1 MFPWPV
7 CEKMVGIR
15 ASVLLIGA
23 LCGVTLAF
31 IFSQRQA
38 TFFFWLRLE
47 AALCY
52 LTQSFGNILL
62 PQYKEVFTSIG
73 LLSSIEIVFP
83 LWLLIKGVN
92 VEQWEKRA
100 LESA

>member
-1 MFPWPV
+1 
-7 CEKMVGIR
+7 MVGIR

-47 AALCY
+47 AALWNRLCFVRY
-52 LTQSFGNILL
+52 RLD
-62 PQYKEVFTSIG
+62 PSI
-73 LLSSIEIVFP
+73 
-83 LWLLIKGVN
+83 
-92 VEQWEKRA
+92 KRTRRNRA
-100 LESA
+100 DRLAKA

>member
-47 AALCY
+47 AALWY
-52 LTQSFGNILL
+52 IRYVFATLNGNYGIIIRG
-62 PQYKEVFTSIG
+62 Q
-73 LLSSIEIVFP
+73 
-83 LWLLIKGVN
+83 
-92 VEQWEKRA
+92 A
-100 LESA
+100 